1 MFCFLFR
8 FPFLF
13 LFYLKKKRVSFSK
26 IIKQTNGEK
35 SSRIILTWWNNG
47 RTLFDARFFF
57 IFFLLLSS
65 SSCLVFIKIGTL
77 SIYIFYSC
85 QIHTRPPCSRFLR
98 TLAHQ
103 IAMRHTPSARHLR
116 CCRCPLC
123 CQKLWL
129 IITLNSKSVL
139 NRKTTHTQ
147 SLSHFC
153 QNTHAAR
160 GREKERVMWRVWRD
174 NWTGGCYV

>member
-1 MFCFLFR
+1 M
-8 FPFLF
+8 
-13 LFYLKKKRVSFSK
+13 
-26 IIKQTNGEK
+26 KQWANAFWYM
-35 SSRIILTWWNNG
+35 IL
-47 RTLFDARFFF
+47 LHFF
-57 IFFLLLSS
+57 LLSS

-85 QIHTRPPCSRFLR
+85 QIHTRTPCSRFLR

-103 IAMRHTPSARHLR
+103 IAMRHIPSARHLC
-116 CCRCPLC
+116 CCRFLLC

-129 IITLNSKSVL
+129 IITLYSKSVL

-153 QNTHAAR
+153 RNTHAERERENDVAR
-160 GREKERVMWRVWRD
+160 VERQLDWWMLCVAF
-174 NWTGGCYV
+174 NSHPS